1 MKKSLALLAA
11 LGCFSQSSMAATTN
25 IQNLTTITT
34 GTLQSNFRVLSEDF
48 GAALSYKPVTPA
60 AALGLTGFDVGIEL
74 SATDI
79 SKSASILQALTPGAT
94 IPGTLP
100 VPKLT
105 VAKGLPF
112 GIDVSAFITSVPS
125 TDIKVTGGAIS
136 YAILEGGM
144 VEPALTVRAAMTRL
158 SGISEYS
165 LSTKSLDIA
174 VSKGI
179 LGFTPYIGA
188 GQVWVDSST
197 TNSILTAAG
206 LKAETFT
213 QSKVFAGLN
222 FNLGLPNFAIEAD
235 QTGGIQT
242 ISAKL
247 GLRW

>member
-1 MKKSLALLAA
+1 
-11 LGCFSQSSMAATTN
+11 
-25 IQNLTTITT
+25 
-34 GTLQSNFRVLSEDF
+34 
-48 GAALSYKPVTPA
+48 
-60 AALGLTGFDVGIEL
+60 
-74 SATDI
+74 
-79 SKSASILQALTPGAT
+79 
-94 IPGTLP
+94 
-100 VPKLT
+100 
-105 VAKGLPF
+105 
-112 GIDVSAFITSVPS
+112 
-125 TDIKVTGGAIS
+125 
-136 YAILEGGM
+136 
-144 VEPALTVRAAMTRL
+144 MTRL